1 MALSLVGSKVLIT
14 GATSGIGR
22 ETAKLLAQSGCVV
35 AITGRRQERL
45 EELESEIKGFG
56 GKVFSQRISSMVLI
70 FASTMLGCYLQGHL
84 KMPLLKSL
92 IEC

>member
-1 MALSLVGSKVLIT
+1 MALNLVGSKVLIT

-45 EELESEIKGFG
+45 EELELEIK
-56 GKVFSQRISSMVLI
+56 
-70 FASTMLGCYLQGHL
+70 Y
-84 KMPLLKSL
+84 
-92 IEC
+92 